1 MEKNKYRLVDW
12 SASMFHGMPM
22 VLWGLVMGNPRFE
35 DGTFIHTS
43 TVLNIKDC
51 GDHKEV
57 ETRNSIY
64 CIYPD
69 EILVAFKAE
78 SPDAYEKLDKYFF

>member
-1 MEKNKYRLVDW
+1 MSKNKYRLVDW
-12 SASMFHGMPM
+12 SASIFRGMPI
-22 VLWGLVMGNPRFE
+22 VFWGLVMGNPKFK

-51 GDHKEV
+51 GNHKEV

-69 EILVAFKAE
+69 EILVAFKE
-78 SPDAYEKLDKYFF
+78 ENPDAYEKLDKYFF